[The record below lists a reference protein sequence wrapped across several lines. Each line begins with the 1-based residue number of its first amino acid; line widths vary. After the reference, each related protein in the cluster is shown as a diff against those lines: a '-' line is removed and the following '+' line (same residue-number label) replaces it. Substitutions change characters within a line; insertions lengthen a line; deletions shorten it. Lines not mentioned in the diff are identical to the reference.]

1 MPSRPPMT
9 PPDYL
14 AYLRRTVPPAYH
26 VLAAVS
32 KSVDDS
38 LPRDRGSL
46 NHSIDVL
53 PGSRPPAERVRP
65 ASLHTVR
72 TCNGSPHP
80 DFDHDDSLVPATT
93 RAVADTA
100 EGSYDTV
107 MDQATPQIATRRN
120 QRDSPKCRRL
130 GLVLKVTRRR
140 TAAPNT
146 SIKPGRSR
154 QCTLVLPTLLTR
166 Q

>member
-26 VLAAVS
+26 VS
-32 KSVDDS
+32 KSADDS
-38 LPRDRGSL
+38 LPKDRGSL

-120 QRDSPKCRRL
+120 HRRL